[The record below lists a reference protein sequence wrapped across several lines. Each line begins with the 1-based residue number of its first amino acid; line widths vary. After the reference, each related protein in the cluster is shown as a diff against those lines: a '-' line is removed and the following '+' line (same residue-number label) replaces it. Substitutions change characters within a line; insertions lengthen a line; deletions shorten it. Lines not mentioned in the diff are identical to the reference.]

1 MEENKIC
8 FNKNLYGGLLDFA
21 AKSLYN
27 NRLTINGCECDQVW
41 HDASIAIKYF
51 VDGILLFD
59 EYNEVKFFILA
70 DYLTYVPYGK
80 EGYKFLENILNNKNE
95 SVANMRFK
103 KLRAY
108 LDRAFA
114 QIPEEQQNYWLEEI
128 GMDMNEERRI
138 CEGQYA
144 YIKAY
149 FDDYNDMKIDLTIF
163 KDIVKL
169 FCRFY
174 HECEARFGMEGFESY
189 EIILDKAIEFARRVD
204 MLYSNGTRNL
214 DGSAILSEYFDALTL
229 NDEQKKFIVDNT
241 IFDDSSETFEYFIDK
256 STGTLLSY
264 NQDNNVAMIYQ
275 YGEWKECRLS
285 YEDLV
290 SDERIERI
298 SSSVATLFAARNL
311 PLKNDD

>member
-21 AKSLYN
+21 SKSLYN

-59 EYNEVKFFILA
+59 EYNEVEFFILA
-70 DYLTYVPYGK
+70 DYLTYIPYGI
-80 EGYKFLENILNNKNE
+80 EGYKLLDNILKNRNK
-95 SVANMRFK
+95 SVANMRYK
-103 KLRAY
+103 QLRAY
-108 LDRAFA
+108 LERAFA
-114 QIPEEQQNYWLEEI
+114 QIPEKQQNYWLEEI
-128 GMDMNEERRI
+128 GMDMNEEMRI

-149 FDDYNDMKIDLTIF
+149 FDDYNDMKIDLTAF

-174 HECEARFGMEGFESY
+174 HECEARFGMEGFENY

-204 MLYSNGTRNL
+204 ILYSNGTRKL
-214 DGSAILSEYFDALTL
+214 DGSALLSEYFDALTL

-241 IFDDSSETFEYFIDK
+241 IFDTDSKSYEYFIDK
-256 STGTLLSY
+256 SSGTLLAY
-264 NQDNNVAMIYQ
+264 NTNDKTVMIYQ
-275 YGEWKECRLS
+275 YGDWKKCSLA
-285 YEDLV
+285 YENMI
-290 SDERIERI
+290 SDKQFEKI
-298 SSSVATLFAARNL
+298 SSADATLFAARNL
-311 PLKNDD
+311 PFKNDN